1 MADTKIGEI
10 IHYYDKIGVA
20 VVKVL
25 SSMKVG
31 DKIKIAGHDNEFEQT
46 VGSMQVEHES
56 IDQAK
61 KGDDVGMKVEQPVKS
76 GDDVYKVV

>member
-61 KGDDVGMKVEQPVKS
+61 KGADVGMKVEQPVKS
-76 GDDVYKVV
+76 GDDVYKVA